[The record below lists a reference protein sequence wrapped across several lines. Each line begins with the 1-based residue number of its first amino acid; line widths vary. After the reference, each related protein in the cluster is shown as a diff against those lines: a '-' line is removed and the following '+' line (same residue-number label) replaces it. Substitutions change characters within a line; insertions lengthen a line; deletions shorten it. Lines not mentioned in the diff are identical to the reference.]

1 VRIVS
6 LFPAATEIIC
16 ALGAFDTLVGI
27 SHDSDFPHECL
38 HPGIPRVTRSTIDS
52 NASPNE
58 IDRMVRNADAL
69 GDVLHV
75 LDAEAIARVRPDL
88 IITQG
93 ICDVCAVRESDVRI
107 IADSLRSP
115 PVVLSLSADSLE
127 EMFNDIRRIGAAIEQ
142 WSAAEALVVRLEE
155 RLWRVH
161 ERLVA
166 AAVPRPRVAVL
177 EWTDPIYNAGHWV
190 PQMVRKAGGTEV
202 LARAGERSRVVT
214 IGEVVAAEPDTVI
227 VAPCGYDVKRAAAE
241 GAMQM
246 RKQAWSGLA
255 ERSSVWAMDSGGLL
269 SRPGPRLVDGVET
282 LAEILHPS
290 VFLRP
295 APARALPVLAA

>member
-1 VRIVS
+1 VRIIS
-6 LFPAATEIIC
+6 LLPAATEIVC
-16 ALGAFDTLVGI
+16 ALGAFDMLVGI
-27 SHDSDFPHECL
+27 SHDSDYPPECL

-52 NASPNE
+52 NAPPGE
-58 IDRMVRNADAL
+58 IDRMVRAADTL
-69 GDVLHV
+69 GDSLHV
-75 LDAEAIARVRPDL
+75 LDAEAITRLRPDL

-93 ICDVCAVRESDVRI
+93 ICDVCAIRESDVRV
-107 IADSLRSP
+107 IAESLWNQPR
-115 PVVLSLSADSLE
+115 VLSLSADSLE
-127 EMFNDIRRIGAAIEQ
+127 EMLNDIRRVGAAIER
-142 WSAAEALVVRLEE
+142 SPIADAFVARLEN
-155 RLWRVH
+155 RLWKVH
-161 ERLVA
+161 ERLVKA
-166 AAVPRPRVAVL
+166 SVPRPRVAVL

-214 IGEVVAAEPDTVI
+214 MVEVMAAKPDTVI
-227 VAPCGYDVKRAAAE
+227 VAPCGYDVERAAAE

-246 RKQAWSGLA
+246 KKQDWSGLA
-255 ERSSVWAMDSGGLL
+255 RRSVWAMDSGGLL

-295 APARALPVLAA
+295 SRARAVRVLAA

>member
-1 VRIVS
+1 MRIIS
-6 LFPAATEIIC
+6 LLPAATEIVC
-16 ALGAFDTLVGI
+16 ALGAFDMLVGI
-27 SHDSDFPHECL
+27 SHDSDYPSECL

-52 NASPNE
+52 NAAPGE
-58 IDRMVRNADAL
+58 IDRMVRAADTL
-69 GDVLHV
+69 GDSLHV
-75 LDAEAIARVRPDL
+75 LDADAIARLQPDL

-93 ICDVCAVRESDVRI
+93 ICDVCAIRESDVRI
-107 IADSLRSP
+107 IAESLWNP

-127 EMFNDIRRIGAAIEQ
+127 EMFNDIRRVGAAIER
-142 WSAAEALVVRLEE
+142 WAIAEAFVTQLEN

-161 ERLVA
+161 ERLLVA
-166 AAVPRPRVAVL
+166 SVPRPRVAVL

-214 IGEVVAAEPDTVI
+214 MGEVVAAKPDTVI
-227 VAPCGYDVKRAAAE
+227 VAPCGYDVQRAAAE

-246 RKQAWSGLA
+246 KRQDWSRLA
-255 ERSSVWAMDSGGLL
+255 HRSVWAMDSGGLL

-295 APARALPVLAA
+295 SRARAVRVLAA